1 MKLLKQ
7 TNNRSHL
14 HHYLQLKKLS
24 SLIEIRKKTAQPTHQ
39 TSSAILIKINPSSQ
53 DKSIFTKWNDILA
66 SDSSK
71 ALINDIYQM
80 NLSHSVNKVPGFIIK
95 SLNQASV
102 RLKLLLNIAGILSFH
117 FHSVYLQQLAW
128 KRENN
133 SKISIE
139 N

>member
-39 TSSAILIKINPSSQ
+39 TSSAVLIKINPSSQ

-80 NLSHSVNKVPGFIIK
+80 NLSLSEQSTGIYNQESQPSVSTLEIAPKHS
-95 SLNQASV
+95 
-102 RLKLLLNIAGILSFH
+102 RDLSFH